1 MNSTVKGLVIREVN
15 VGERDKIIT
24 LLCEQGAI
32 SASVPGARVLK
43 SKKLAASGLLC
54 YAEYSLSEK
63 NGRHTV
69 TQASV
74 LDSFFELRSSL
85 TKTAI
90 GCYLAQLCAF
100 VSRGQTEEGAML
112 SLVLNTLHLLC
123 RSQKD
128 ERLIK
133 GALELRL
140 MTLLGFMPDLS
151 CCRRCG
157 KTQGGMWFFP
167 EEGVLRCP
175 ACVPGG
181 PCDISA
187 PTLAAMRHVVGCD
200 AAQVFSFQLGGEGL
214 SQFARCSEELVL
226 AALDTQFSTLDFYHS
241 IQQ

>member
-1 MNSTVKGLVIREVN
+1 MSNTVKGLVIREVN

-24 LLCEQGAI
+24 LLCEQGAV
-32 SASVPGARVLK
+32 SVSVPGARVLK

-54 YAEYSLSEK
+54 YGEYSLSEK
-63 NGRHTV
+63 SGRYTV
-69 TQASV
+69 TQATV
-74 LDSFFELRSSL
+74 LDSFFELRRSL

-100 VSRGQTEEGAML
+100 VSRGQTEEGEIL
-112 SLVLNTLHLLC
+112 SLALNTLHLLC
-123 RSQKD
+123 RSEKE

-133 GALELRL
+133 GAFELRL

-151 CCRRCG
+151 ACRRCG
-157 KTQGGMWFFP
+157 RTQGGMWFFP

-181 PCDISA
+181 PCGLSA
-187 PTLAAMRHVVGCD
+187 PALAAMRHVAGCE
-200 AAQVFSFQLGGEGL
+200 AAQVFSFQLSEDGL
-214 SQFARCSEELVL
+214 SQFARCCEELVL
-226 AALDTQFSTLDFYHS
+226 AALDTHFSALDFYYS